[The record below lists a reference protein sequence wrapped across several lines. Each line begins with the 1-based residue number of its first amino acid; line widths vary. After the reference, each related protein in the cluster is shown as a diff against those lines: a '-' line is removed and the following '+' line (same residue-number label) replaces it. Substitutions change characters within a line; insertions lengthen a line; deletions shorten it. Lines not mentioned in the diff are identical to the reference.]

1 MTKEEQR
8 DLDNLHASEIIDRHR
23 HGDKSAFPE
32 LVAMYQVELIRF
44 NTKICANVADA
55 EDAAQEIWLIMLD
68 SFDTTKYL
76 ETQCFSG
83 WLFNSAKF
91 YILKLKRG
99 NKDIVVI
106 TDAVP
111 EVIVELLEEADYK
124 EELLEMLL
132 IVRGELNEEEALII
146 KLRVDEGLQWKVID
160 EQMALNVGLAA
171 KKYERLLV
179 KLRSKFGK
187 NLKFQI

>member
-1 MTKEEQR
+1 
-8 DLDNLHASEIIDRHR
+8 
-23 HGDKSAFPE
+23 
-32 LVAMYQVELIRF
+32 
-44 NTKICANVADA
+44 
-55 EDAAQEIWLIMLD
+55 MLD

-132 IVRGELNEEEALII
+132 IVRDELNEEEALII
-146 KLRVDEGLQWKVID
+146 KLRVDEGLQWKVIV
-160 EQMALNVGLAA
+160 EQMALNVGLAS
-171 KKYERLLV
+171 KQYERLLV
-179 KLRSKFGK
+179 KMRGRFK
-187 NLKFQI
+187 N